1 MVIDFIEEYLQ
12 KIVTFIV
19 GIKTV
24 NQFLDET
31 NDVLNVE
38 LTAKIDEAVESART
52 SSNNILFSYTFRF
65 DSHDILPIITHPSDR
80 KHFRFY
86 WEQPS
91 KGVSIAGLNTI
102 WTCNGNEAD
111 YSEDVISEMELLF
124 KNSVS
129 MSDFPSIGP
138 KLIGGHAFN
147 IAAKTDST
155 WDGFPR
161 SRFFL
166 PECLATMTADGAWL
180 TISRFVKKGMSAEKF
195 HRELLQLCTHYQ
207 NRMPVTL
214 PSVTR
219 VEVDKFRDIPN
230 ESQWKQTINAVLE
243 EIQPGE
249 VEKVVISRSHHIKIS
264 NEFSVSSAL
273 QVLRNMYP
281 NCTTFMYG
289 FPGEGI
295 FFGSTPEQLI
305 RLNKNY
311 IETEALAGT
320 QARGKNME
328 EDRLYSETL
337 INSHKENEE
346 HRLVVDQIKR
356 KLLPLLNEI
365 EISSAPEIMK
375 LTNVQHLKTP
385 ISGYLKNGE
394 HILELVNILHPT
406 PAVAGT
412 PTDRAMN
419 IIQNLEKNDRG
430 WYSGPIG
437 WFDPNGN
444 GEFYVALRSA
454 LVKDEEAHIFAGG
467 GIVSESIP
475 EKEWEETELKLLPIL
490 SALTGGQI

>member
-1 MVIDFIEEYLQ
+1 MRKKSE
-12 KIVTFIV
+12 
-19 GIKTV
+19 
-24 NQFLDET
+24 NQFLAAEFEVVS
-31 NDVLNVE
+31 NE
-38 LTAKIDEAVESART
+38 ITAGINNAVESVKLLKQDV
-52 SSNNILFSYTFRF
+52 LFSFTFRF
-65 DSHDILPIITHPSDR
+65 DSTDLLPIITHPSDR
-80 KHFRFY
+80 QHFRFY

-91 KGVSIAGLNTI
+91 KGFSLAGLNTI
-102 WTCNGNEAD
+102 WTWKGD
-111 YSEDVISEMELLF
+111 DKKLFQDVISEVDSIF

-129 MSDFPSIGP
+129 ISDSPLIGP
-138 KLIGGHAFN
+138 KLIGGQAFN
-147 IAAKTDST
+147 VNAKSDKT
-155 WDGFPR
+155 WQGFPR
-161 SRFFL
+161 NRFYL
-166 PECLATMTADGAWL
+166 PECLATMTEDGTWL
-180 TISRFVKKGMSAEKF
+180 TLSKFVIKGVSVDKF
-195 HRELLQLCTHYQ
+195 YHELKQLCTHYQ

-214 PSVTR
+214 PPVTR
-219 VEVDKFRDIPN
+219 VAVDKFRDIPN
-230 ESQWKQTINAVLE
+230 QVQWNQTINSVLE
-243 EIQPGE
+243 KIQPGE

-264 NEFSVSSAL
+264 KKFSVSSAL

-281 NCTTFMYG
+281 NCTTFMFG
-289 FPGEGI
+289 FPDEGI
-295 FFGSTPEQLI
+295 FFGSTPERLI

-328 EDRLYSETL
+328 EDRLFSETL
-337 INSHKENEE
+337 VNSHKENEE

-356 KLLPLLNEI
+356 KLEPLVKEI
-365 EISSAPEIMK
+365 EISLTPNIMK

-385 ISGYLKNGE
+385 ISGFLENGE
-394 HILELVNILHPT
+394 HILDLVNILHPT

-412 PTDRAMN
+412 PTDRAMS
-419 IIQNLEKNDRG
+419 IIQELEKNDRG

-475 EKEWEETELKLLPIL
+475 EKEWDETELKLLPIL